1 METRA
6 FGRLGRVS
14 ALTLGG
20 GGIGNVWGEVDR
32 AEAVATVRAALDAGI
47 TMLDLAPTYGPG
59 EAELVVGEALGGAV
73 PEGVLVTT
81 KVHPGDSDPVERM
94 RAGLAASL
102 ERLRLQRVDLF
113 ILHSQLRPDHLQHEG
128 TVTADQLRDVIRP
141 EFVRMRDEGLIG
153 GWGLTGVGHSDV
165 LEDVLADDETPDA
178 IQCVVNAL
186 DLSGDM
192 WLWGG
197 DEQPDNPRVVAAA
210 ERAGVPVM
218 AIRVVAAGS
227 LADAL
232 DRPLEP
238 DHPAA
243 RDFEAAA
250 PFRRFAAERGEPA
263 AVFAHRWAL
272 TAPGLAT
279 VVLGVKNREE
289 LDECVA
295 AEAAGPLSDE
305 EMRAIAALSPVAP

>member
-6 FGRLGRVS
+6 FGRLGQVS

-32 AEAVATVRAALDAGI
+32 AEAVATVRAALDGGI

-73 PEGVLVTT
+73 PDGVLVTT
-81 KVHPGDSDPVERM
+81 KIHPGEGDVAERM
-94 RAGLAASL
+94 RTGLAASL
-102 ERLRLQRVDLF
+102 ERLRLPRVDLF
-113 ILHSQLRPDHLQHEG
+113 IMHSQLRPDHLHHEG
-128 TVTADQLRDVIRP
+128 TMTAGHFRDVVRP
-141 EFVRMRDEGLIG
+141 ELVRMRDEGLIG
-153 GWGLTGVGHSDV
+153 GWGLTCAGDPDV
-165 LEDVLADDETPDA
+165 HVDVIGDDEAPYA
-178 IQCVVNAL
+178 IQCVANAL
-186 DLSGDM
+186 DSSGDM
-192 WLWGG
+192 WLWGEHG
-197 DEQPDNPRVVAAA
+197 QPDNARVIAAA
-210 ERAGVPVM
+210 GRAGVPVM
-218 AIRVVAAGS
+218 GIRVVAAGS

-263 AVFAHRWAL
+263 AVLAHRWAL

-279 VVLGVKNREE
+279 VVLGVKNRRE
-289 LDECVA
+289 LDECLA

-305 EMRAIAALSPVAP
+305 DMRAIAALRPAAM

>member
-1 METRA
+1 MEPALRPGILHGMETRA

-73 PEGVLVTT
+73 PDGVLVTT
-81 KVHPGDSDPVERM
+81 KVHPGDSDLVERM

-102 ERLRLQRVDLF
+102 ERLRLPRVDLF

-128 TVTADQLRDVIRP
+128 TITADQFRDVVRP
-141 EFVRMRDEGLIG
+141 ELVRMRDEGLIG
-153 GWGLTGVGHSDV
+153 GWGLTCVGHPDV
-165 LEDVLADDETPDA
+165 LEDVLADDEPPYA
-178 IQCVVNAL
+178 IQCVANAL

-197 DEQPDNPRVVAAA
+197 TGSPTT
-210 ERAGVPVM
+210 RA
-218 AIRVVAAGS
+218 
-227 LADAL
+227 
-232 DRPLEP
+232 
-238 DHPAA
+238 
-243 RDFEAAA
+243 
-250 PFRRFAAERGEPA
+250 
-263 AVFAHRWAL
+263 
-272 TAPGLAT
+272 
-279 VVLGVKNREE
+279 
-289 LDECVA
+289 
-295 AEAAGPLSDE
+295 
-305 EMRAIAALSPVAP
+305 